1 MYSMGKL
8 PVNLRLGNRE
18 FADELHGCMW
28 NTNIMES
35 LGILPDC
42 YPHPPVAT
50 AVMSTQAFDLPSI
63 NATSV
68 NTTTSLLTKNSVVT
82 EFPMVFD
89 GIIRAMDGEQFHIH
103 LSANAKQFCVTSPR
117 TIPFAYHDRRT

>member
-1 MYSMGKL
+1 MHPIGKL
-8 PVNLRLGNRE
+8 PVNLKLGNRE
-18 FADELHGCMW
+18 FAGELHIYPDVCGVLISWKACK
-28 NTNIMES
+28 S

-42 YPHPPVAT
+42 YRYPPVAT
-50 AVMSTQAFDLPSI
+50 AVMSTQAFDIPSI

-103 LSANAKQFCVTSPR
+103 LSG
-117 TIPFAYHDRRT
+117 

>member
-1 MYSMGKL
+1 
-8 PVNLRLGNRE
+8 
-18 FADELHGCMW
+18 
-28 NTNIMES
+28 MES

-42 YPHPPVAT
+42 YLHTPVAT

-103 LSANAKQFCVTSPR
+103 LSQQLMLSYSVSHHPEPSPLHIVISWPQNL
-117 TIPFAYHDRRT
+117 TYYNNKTPLLQSLNQMTGVLPL